1 MCRFLGSTGERYL
14 FSIEV
19 MKGLKISN
27 GESQVDLAIN
37 MAATQELLGLTSRG
51 AGIRG
56 LY

>member
-1 MCRFLGSTGERYL
+1 MMSLLC
-14 FSIEV
+14 IEV
-19 MKGLKISN
+19 IKGLKISN